1 MKKIL
6 LIGLGFL
13 FLGLIFSVSS
23 AHAAATSFSEAYIY
37 WDTVEFSGISVMW
50 LEQGS
55 YSDAYVYAATE
66 LGDVDDGDSDW
77 GDGAWTNTGAQAS
90 VPGAES
96 NAWTNDTQLGATVSL
111 APDGINTDFAY
122 GEAGAEYW
130 GELLALEEGFLYFSV
145 DYFISQNLSAPCPD
159 DWAEGWA
166 SVGVELFSYN
176 SDENESWLENY
187 VEDGESGYWDN
198 SGTLTVSLWL
208 DEGDEAMFYVWAD
221 AEAAAYSEYC
231 EEIPEPAAM
240 MLLGSLATGLFSMAS
255 LRKKFK
261 R

>member
-6 LIGLGFL
+6 LVGLGFL
-13 FLGLIFSVSS
+13 CLGLIFSASS
-23 AHAAATSFSEAYIY
+23 AHAVSTSFGEAYID
-37 WDTVEFSGISVMW
+37 WGTMEFSGISIMW

-66 LGDVDDGDSDW
+66 LGDVDDGDGDW
-77 GDGAWTNTGAQAS
+77 LDAWTDTSAQAS
-90 VPGAES
+90 VSGAES
-96 NAWTNDTQLGATVSL
+96 SAWTSDTQLGATVSL

-122 GEAGAEYW
+122 GEAGAEYY
-130 GELLALEEGFLYFSV
+130 GELVALEDGFLCFSV

-159 DWAEGWA
+159 DWAESWV
-166 SVGVELFSYN
+166 SVGAELSSYN
-176 SDENESWLENY
+176 GDQDERWLENY